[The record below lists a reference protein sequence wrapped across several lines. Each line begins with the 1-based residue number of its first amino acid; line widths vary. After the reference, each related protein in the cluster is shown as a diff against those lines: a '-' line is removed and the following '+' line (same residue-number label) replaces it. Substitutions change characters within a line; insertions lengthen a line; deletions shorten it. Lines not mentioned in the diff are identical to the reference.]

1 MSHTPTPYITVTS
14 NEKCPLPTGIPIA
27 IHRKD
32 EPWKKEGAI
41 CEMVAQGRD
50 GKYSRELTEAT
61 AAFIVEACNAY
72 ERLKKERGAGLDICN
87 RLMGYF
93 KYGTCVTPSTRWC
106 DRITAK
112 EMVERVIALCERG
125 AE

>member
-27 IHRKD
+27 IHRKN

-41 CEMVAQGRD
+41 CEIVAQGRD

-72 ERLKKERGAGLDICN
+72 ERLKKERDALLGAAKRAGEYWPDGRDRDEINAQIALD
-87 RLMGYF
+87 
-93 KYGTCVTPSTRWC
+93 KAS
-106 DRITAK
+106 
-112 EMVERVIALCERG
+112 ALCEGG